1 MKKVNS
7 LLFLCIITF
16 GFISCESDED
26 DVNLLDV
33 PENYEFIRDGE
44 SSVDFSGQT
53 TRLNMLSEIKSYVSE
68 GDKGNAVDAQKLRD
82 MFANE
87 NNAFSSAD
95 LNAADKD
102 LKSKTFLSDVEYFE
116 NLFDELETA
125 ADEYVTNQTEAAA
138 GVSGRIERGNSGK
151 FILVNEKGWE
161 FTQFIEKGM
170 LGSTFF
176 HQIFNVYLSE
186 SRIGNDVDNETVEEG
201 DNYTAMEH
209 HWDEAFGYW
218 GVPVDF
224 PAELP
229 AESKRFW
236 ATYTYGRSTLTGS
249 LDILKDAFLAGRTAI
264 VNKDYDI
271 KDQSRDI
278 IIDEFEIV
286 SAATA
291 VHYINSALEDLN
303 NGDQGNL
310 FHHVSEAYMFV
321 RALKFSPVKKISDS
335 DIDTILN
342 SDFGTSGDF
351 WQLSQS
357 GLVDAKDRIIASYPS
372 LADIADQL

>member
-1 MKKVNS
+1 MKKFYS
-7 LLFLCIITF
+7 LLIVFVTICF
-16 GFISCESDED
+16 FSCESDDE
-26 DVNLLDV
+26 DVNMQDV
-33 PENYEFIRDGE
+33 PESYEFTRNGE
-44 SSVDFSGQT
+44 STVDFSGQT

-68 GDKGNAVDAQKLRD
+68 GDKGNEVEAQRLRN

-87 NNAFSSAD
+87 NDPFSSSD
-95 LNAADKD
+95 LNAASKD
-102 LKSKTFLSDVEYFE
+102 LKTKTFLSDVAYYE

-125 ADEYVTNQTEAAA
+125 AQDYVDNQSTASV

-170 LGSTFF
+170 LGSVFF

-186 SRIGNDVDNETVEEG
+186 DRIGNDIDNETIEEG
-201 DNYTAMEH
+201 KNYTAMEH

-218 GVPVDF
+218 GVPTDF

-229 AESKRFW
+229 AEDKRFW
-236 ATYTYGRSTLTGS
+236 ANYTYGRTALTGS
-249 LDILKDAFLAGRTAI
+249 LDVLKDAFLVGRTAI
-264 VNKDYDI
+264 VNNEYDS
-271 KDQSRDI
+271 KDQSRDR

-291 VHYINSALEDLN
+291 IHYINSSLEDLN

-321 RALKFSPVKKISDS
+321 RALKFSPVKKISQS
-335 DIDTILN
+335 DIDQILT
-342 SDFGTSGDF
+342 SDFGADGDF
-351 WQLSQS
+351 WLINQS
-357 GLVDAKDRIIASYPS
+357 GLVAAKERIITSYPS
-372 LADIADQL
+372 LADIADEL